1 MARLRDLPLV
11 DAWIPESSTI
21 AEAVARLFEA
31 RVPAIAVLD
40 GQRRVVGVVAE
51 TDLLR
56 AVFPRYLGD
65 LRHTAFLADDSE
77 LLDER
82 AKAVRSEPTKT
93 FARVVAALDA
103 NESETHAAERFL
115 HTAEQALP
123 VVDGERFVGMLSI
136 AALCDARLG
145 RRDDLE
151 QRLYS

>member
-1 MARLRDLPLV
+1 MSMLRDLPLV
-11 DAWIPESSTI
+11 DAWVPESSTI
-21 AEAVARLFEA
+21 AEAVTRLFEA
-31 RVPAIAVLD
+31 RVPAVAVLD
-40 GQRRVVGVVAE
+40 DQRRVVGVVSE

-82 AKAVRSEPTKT
+82 AKTVRSEPTKM
-93 FARVVAALDA
+93 FARVVADLDA

-115 HTAEQALP
+115 HTGEQALP
-123 VVDGERFVGMLSI
+123 VVDGERFLGMLSV

-145 RRDDLE
+145 RRGDVG
-151 QRLYS
+151 